1 MEALLTAEHEALLE
15 AERNLLARLHGVLAR
30 TGADES
36 LRERLSEVIEALD
49 ALFVVVVVG
58 EFNAGKST
66 VLNALFGEKLLE
78 EGPIPT
84 TAKITLLRYGET
96 PMERPRSEYL
106 VERYHPSERLRHLV
120 LVDTPGT
127 NSIIRRHQELTEHFI
142 PRADLVLFVTSFDRP
157 LAESERQF
165 LSYIRDT
172 WGKRL
177 VFVLNKADL
186 ARSEADLEQVL
197 AHIRTGCR
205 ELMGFEPEIF
215 PISAARAFEART
227 SDDPEQRARLWES
240 SGFEDFERLL
250 LDRLAGP
257 ERLRIKLTAPLD
269 VAEKLIERLQTHLT
283 ERRQLLEQDRA
294 NLERLEARLEEVR
307 IELIAT
313 VRPYLSEIDNQL
325 LQVERRGLQFLQDTI
340 RIGRLGLL
348 RDRDRFKEEFAR
360 QVVRDLDHRLETTLA
375 EAVDRLLQQGLQLW
389 NQTLSEFTER
399 VEQVVRRRPPQV
411 RADLL
416 YDRRQLF
423 DAVVR
428 QATRQLETY
437 DLREEARRI
446 LENTRDA
453 VALFLGTE
461 ALAGLGA
468 LVTMLITAAGLDV
481 TGGFVAAGALA
492 VVGLV
497 VLPIQK
503 RRALREFRDRIEQLR
518 TELLTALEQQL
529 EREVDGLLERLAA
542 TLAPYREFVHREQH
556 LVEETGEALQAL
568 ERETRRLRAAI
579 EKAVPVG

>member
-1 MEALLTAEHEALLE
+1 MDALLTAEHEALLE

-84 TAKITLLRYGET
+84 TAKITLLRHGAT

-106 VERYHPSERLRHLV
+106 VERYHPSDRLRHLV

-186 ARSEADLEQVL
+186 ARSKADLEQVL
-197 AHIRTGCR
+197 AYIRTGCQ

-215 PISAARAFEART
+215 PISAAHAFQARTTDDPTQRDRYWKASGFDAFEQFLV
-227 SDDPEQRARLWES
+227 E
-240 SGFEDFERLL
+240 
-250 LDRLAGP
+250 RLAGP
-257 ERLRIKLTAPLD
+257 ERLRLKLTAPLD
-269 VAEKLIERLQTHLT
+269 VTERLLERLRAHLT
-283 ERRQLLEQDRA
+283 ERRRLLEQDRA
-294 NLERLEARLEEVR
+294 NLERLEAQLQEVR
-307 IELIAT
+307 TELITT

-325 LQVERRGLQFLQDTI
+325 LQVERRGLQFLRDTI

-360 QVVRDLDHRLETTLA
+360 QVIRDLDHQLEAILA

-389 NQTLSEFTER
+389 NQTLHEFTER

-411 RADLL
+411 QAELL

-423 DAVVR
+423 EAVVR
-428 QATRQLETY
+428 QAARQLETY

-492 VVGLV
+492 VVGFI
-497 VLPIQK
+497 VLPLQK
-503 RRALREFRDRIEQLR
+503 RRALREFRERLEQLR
-518 TELLTALEQQL
+518 TELRTVLEQQL
-529 EREVDGLLERLAA
+529 TREVDRLLERLSA
-542 TLAPYREFVHREQH
+542 TLAPYRKFVQREQQ
-556 LVEETGEALQAL
+556 LVDETDEELQAL
-568 ERETRRLRAAI
+568 DREHRHLRTAI
-579 EKAVPVG
+579 DKAVPVG

>member
-1 MEALLTAEHEALLE
+1 MDALLTAEHEALLE

-84 TAKITLLRYGET
+84 TAKITLLRHGET

-186 ARSEADLEQVL
+186 AQSETDLEQVL
-197 AHIRTGCR
+197 AHIRTGCQ

-215 PISAARAFEART
+215 PISAARAFKART
-227 SDDPEQRARLWES
+227 TDDPAQRDQCWKT
-240 SGFEDFERLL
+240 SGFDAFEQFLVK
-250 LDRLAGP
+250 RLAGP
-257 ERLRIKLTAPLD
+257 ERLRLKLTAPLD
-269 VAEKLIERLQTHLT
+269 VTERLLERLRAHLT
-283 ERRQLLEQDRA
+283 ERRRLLEQDRA
-294 NLERLEARLEEVR
+294 NLERLEARLQEVR
-307 IELIAT
+307 AELIAT

-325 LQVERRGLQFLQDTI
+325 LQVERRGLQFLRDTI

-360 QVVRDLDHRLETTLA
+360 QVVRDLDHQLEAILA

-389 NQTLSEFTER
+389 NQTLNEFTER
-399 VEQVVRRRPPQV
+399 VEQVVRRRSPQV
-411 RADLL
+411 QAELL

-423 DAVVR
+423 EAVVR

-481 TGGFVAAGALA
+481 TGGLVAAGALA
-492 VVGLV
+492 VVGFV
-497 VLPIQK
+497 VLPLQK
-503 RRALREFRDRIEQLR
+503 RRALREFCDRLEQLR
-518 TELLTALEQQL
+518 TELRTALEQQL
-529 EREVDGLLERLAA
+529 TREVDRLLERLSA
-542 TLAPYREFVHREQH
+542 TLAPYQKFVHREQQ
-556 LVEETGEALQAL
+556 LVGEIEEELQAL
-568 ERETRRLRAAI
+568 EREYRRLRTAI

>member
-1 MEALLTAEHEALLE
+1 MDALLTPEHEALLE

-58 EFNAGKST
+58 EFNAGKSS
-66 VLNALFGEKLLE
+66 VLNALFREKLLE
-78 EGPIPT
+78 EGPVPT

-96 PMERPRSEYL
+96 SMERPRSEYL
-106 VERYHPSERLRHLV
+106 VERYHPSNRLRHLV

-157 LAESERQF
+157 LTESERQF

-186 ARSEADLEQVL
+186 ARSQTDLEQVL

-215 PISAARAFEART
+215 PVSAVQALEAHST
-227 SDDPEQRARLWES
+227 EDPEQRTRHWKT
-240 SGFEDFERLL
+240 SGFEAFERFLAE
-250 LDRLAGP
+250 RLAGP
-257 ERLRIKLTAPLD
+257 ERLRLKLTSPLD
-269 VAEKLIERLQTHLT
+269 LT
-283 ERRQLLEQDRA
+283 ERLLERLRTHLEERRRLLEQDRA
-294 NLERLEARLEEVR
+294 NLERLKARLNEVR
-307 IELIAT
+307 AELIAT
-313 VRPYLSEIDNQL
+313 MRPYLSEIDNQL

-348 RDRDRFKEEFAR
+348 RDRDRFKEEFTR
-360 QVVRDLDHRLETTLA
+360 QVVRDLDRRLEATLS

-389 NQTLSEFTER
+389 NQTLTEFSEH

-411 RADLL
+411 QADLL

-423 DAVVR
+423 ESVMR

-497 VLPIQK
+497 VLPLQK
-503 RRALREFRDRIEQLR
+503 RRALREFRNRIEQLR
-518 TELLTALEQQL
+518 AELLKALEQQL
-529 EREVDGLLERLAA
+529 KREVDKLLERLTT
-542 TLAPYREFVHREQH
+542 TLAPYQAFVQHEQQLVDELDEELRALDREY
-556 LVEETGEALQAL
+556 
-568 ERETRRLRAAI
+568 RRLRTAI